1 MRVILELSR
10 IVFMYLLK
18 ENVYLIALVL
28 NDHLTLII
36 FLLEGFKA
44 CLDRVK
50 MAVLLSLPK
59 NLILVLFID

>member
-1 MRVILELSR
+1 MWVILELSR
-10 IVFMYLLK
+10 ILFVYLLK

-44 CLDRVK
+44 CLDSVE
-50 MAVLLSLPK
+50 MAVFLSLTK
-59 NLILVLFID
+59 NLILVLFVD